1 MTSLIYNA
9 VVRALLPL
17 LLIFSVFL
25 LLSGHH
31 EPGGGFTG
39 GLVAAS
45 AFVLHAVAHGPVAAR
60 RAMRVPLPA
69 LMGAGLL
76 CALAS
81 GLVAPWQGKPFL
93 TGVWVEISGGGFGDL
108 KVGTPLLFDLGV
120 YLVVM
125 GVTLTFILS
134 LAEE

>member
-1 MTSLIYNA
+1 MTSLIFNA
-9 VVRALLPL
+9 VVRALQPL
-17 LLIFSVFL
+17 LLVFSFFL

-45 AFVLHAVAHGPVAAR
+45 AFVLHAIANDPASAR
-60 RAMRVPLPA
+60 RAVRVPLMT
-69 LMGAGLL
+69 LIGVGLL
-76 CALAS
+76 CGLAS
-81 GLVAPWQGKPFL
+81 GLVAVARGEPFL
-93 TGVWVEISGGGFGDL
+93 TSVWLEIGAGGLGSL
-108 KVGTPLLFDLGV
+108 ELGTPLLFDLGV

-125 GVTLTFILS
+125 GVTLTFVLS